1 MQLILDCD
9 RADVDARGNL
19 RVAALQSQVG
29 QLLLGR
35 LSEKQRNIVFGAYH
49 NDDKN
54 DTNDKMKKSVERRKF
69 DDDDDDDEVEYKSI
83 VVVTPTTTHLNSD
96 ACLYIGRELSGP
108 LRILSY
114 IADIIPTF
122 IRDVL
127 YKLLS
132 KYRKRL
138 FGSST
143 ECRLWDDNWDTRFV
157 DDSVLTGGK
166 QQSMLSD
173 PFADPNNAVVASTI
187 AQNGDNDNDKARTLL
202 FHAGDTV
209 RVLLDSSSTPP
220 HPVVHTHIPG
230 YNGICTVG
238 SVGTVMR
245 VLDGG
250 GRAYPKNVTVK
261 FELDVAG
268 YDDNLDCDTTIT
280 TTTAAAG
287 EDATVEKKGST
298 CTFEAH
304 FFPSQLRKE

>member
-35 LSEKQRNIVFGAYH
+35 LSEKQRNIVFGTKNQYH
-49 NDDKN
+49 DDDEKN
-54 DTNDKMKKSVERRKF
+54 NTNNKIMKKKKSVDK
-69 DDDDDDDEVEYKSI
+69 DDDDDDEVEYKSI
-83 VVVTPTTTHLNSD
+83 IVVTPTTTHLNSD

-114 IADIIPTF
+114 IAGIIPTF

-127 YKLLS
+127 YKQLS

-157 DDSVLTGGK
+157 DDSVLTGEK
-166 QQSMLSD
+166 QQSVD
-173 PFADPNNAVVASTI
+173 PFADPNNAVVARTV
-187 AQNGDNDNDKARTLL
+187 AQNGDNNGNNNARTQL

-209 RVLLDSSSTPP
+209 RVLLDSASSTPP
-220 HPVVHTHIPG
+220 NPVVHTHIPG

-238 SVGTVMR
+238 SVGTVTR
-245 VLDGG
+245 VLD
-250 GRAYPKNVTVK
+250 GRAYPKNVAVK
-261 FELDVAG
+261 FELDVIG
-268 YDDNLDCDTTIT
+268 YDDNLDCDTDIT
-280 TTTAAAG
+280 TTAG
-287 EDATVEKKGST
+287 EDALVDAKGST
-298 CTFEAH
+298 CNFEAH
-304 FFPSQLRKE
+304 FVPSQLRKE